1 MKRSPRMA
9 VHHRI
14 TPKVKQPT
22 YPANTAARRMKNWE
36 PLATKPTPS
45 TTCTPS
51 LFRLVELSCNSYYCG
66 FMKHLDWKSFAIGIL
81 LTSTV
86 IFGSAAS
93 RVNRVWDNEQK
104 WMATLIKMDSSQTE
118 KTINKQREQLVGWE
132 LIGIEGKHLIYRR
145 PLDQWSEMRK
155 LEARF
160 KIGSQLHDV
169 YP

>member
-1 MKRSPRMA
+1 
-9 VHHRI
+9 
-14 TPKVKQPT
+14 
-22 YPANTAARRMKNWE
+22 
-36 PLATKPTPS
+36 
-45 TTCTPS
+45 
-51 LFRLVELSCNSYYCG
+51 
-66 FMKHLDWKSFAIGIL
+66 MKHLDWKSFAIGIL

-118 KTINKQREQLVGWE
+118 KSINKQREQLVGWE

-145 PLDQWSEMRK
+145 PLDKWSEMRK

>member
-1 MKRSPRMA
+1 
-9 VHHRI
+9 
-14 TPKVKQPT
+14 
-22 YPANTAARRMKNWE
+22 
-36 PLATKPTPS
+36 
-45 TTCTPS
+45 
-51 LFRLVELSCNSYYCG
+51 
-66 FMKHLDWKSFAIGIL
+66 MKHLDWKSFAIGIL

-86 IFGSAAS
+86 ILGSAAS

-145 PLDQWSEMRK
+145 PLDEWSEMRK